1 MTNLQKYYAWL
12 RSTEPF
18 RPVETFEHLAGK
30 QEDAFRQ
37 LTGKYAPPHV
47 PGRLGAPVPAGP
59 PLSTVRGTVTAAR
72 RALTGRPSREQAFGR
87 LTEDIFASAGRPFKA
102 IWNAPWGEME
112 RRTKAFWGRKVGRQ
126 NPMFLPWGVG
136 GAAGA
141 LIGGAAGAA
150 FGGGPGMIGGMVAG
164 AYLGTKPTGFQA
176 AGFGAFGGLLGM
188 SVGGPVGGL
197 IGATAGAVVGG
208 LGPGHMTKQ
217 IWKSGKL
224 GKAGLIGAGSLA
236 AGAMMFGGPGIDA
249 ETMLGMGAGAATL
262 GATVAAPLLGVGIT
276 GGIMAAAKG
285 GGLKG
290 FGAAM
295 GGRWGAGA
303 VRKTAH
309 LASRSPVKMAGLLGM
324 TMGLWSL
331 GKGVADMAMD
341 NRNAIGSM
349 AAGSIEGRYG
359 MDPNNLD
366 TQGLT
371 LALHY
376 RHM

>member
-1 MTNLQKYYAWL
+1 MPNIFN
-12 RSTEPF
+12 RF
-18 RPVETFEHLAGK
+18 RDF
-30 QEDAFRQ
+30 
-37 LTGKYAPPHV
+37 
-47 PGRLGAPVPAGP
+47 
-59 PLSTVRGTVTAAR
+59 
-72 RALTGRPSREQAFGR
+72 
-87 LTEDIFASAGRPFKA
+87 
-102 IWNAPWGEME
+102 ME
-112 RRTKAFWGRKVGRQ
+112 RDIEWSTPTPFWGRKHPWMSAGSIELKIANSYKASKEAFSRGWSAAGLSRVGR
-126 NPMFLPWGVG
+126 FRTL

-141 LIGGAAGAA
+141 GTLLGASMGGAPGA
-150 FGGGPGMIGGMVAG
+150 I
-164 AYLGTKPTGFQA
+164 LGTL
-176 AGFGAFGGLLGM
+176 AGTAFGAFG
-188 SVGGPVGGL
+188 PVD
-197 IGATAGAVVGG
+197 I
-208 LGPGHMTKQ
+208 TKR
-217 IWKSGKL
+217 IWKSGPL

-236 AGAMMFGGPGIDA
+236 AGAMMFGGPGIDP
-249 ETMLGMGAGAATL
+249 ETFLGTAAGAVTLAATISTPL
-262 GATVAAPLLGVGIT
+262 AAVGFT
-276 GGIMAAAKG
+276 GGLIAAAKG

-309 LASRSPVKMAGLLGM
+309 LAARSPVKMAGLLGM

-331 GKGVADMAMD
+331 GKGLVDIGMD